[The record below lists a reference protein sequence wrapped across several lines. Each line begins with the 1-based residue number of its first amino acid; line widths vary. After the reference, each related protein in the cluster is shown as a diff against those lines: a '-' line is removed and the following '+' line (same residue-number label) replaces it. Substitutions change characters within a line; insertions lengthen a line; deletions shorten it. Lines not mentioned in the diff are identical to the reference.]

1 MNVLEAIE
9 KRRAYRSLEPVEITN
24 ELIDDLARCASLSPS
39 CFNKQPWRYVYVCNK
54 DTLKTLHGSLA
65 RGNEW
70 ARKASMIIA
79 VCSEVDLD
87 CRIKGRDYFLF
98 DTGLATAFQ
107 VLRATELGLVAH
119 PIAGFDEDGVRE
131 ALDIPAG
138 MTVITLVIV
147 GTHSKEIDPIL
158 SEKQVESE
166 KHRPERLPRDEYARV
181 IG

>member
-1 MNVLEAIE
+1 MDVLEAIE
-9 KRRAYRSLEPVEITN
+9 KRRAYRSLEPVDITN

-39 CFNKQPWRYVYVCNK
+39 CFNKQPWRYVYVYKK
-54 DTLKTLHGSLA
+54 DTLMALRSSLA

-70 ARKASMIIA
+70 AQKASMIIA

-119 PIAGFDEDGVRE
+119 PIAGFDEDGVKE
-131 ALDIPAG
+131 TLGIPAG
-138 MTVITLVIV
+138 MTMITLVIV
-147 GTHSKEIDPIL
+147 GAHSNDIDPVL
-158 SEKQVESE
+158 SEKQVEAE
-166 KHRPERLPRDEYARV
+166 KQRPDRLPRDEYARV